1 MIAAMGAEAQPRI
14 AAIVPMR
21 HFSRRVAGKNYRVL
35 GDRPL
40 HRHIL
45 DTLLAVPAIT
55 QTVVDTDSAQI
66 TGEVQEQLPQVCI
79 VQRPEHLRSE
89 MITMNDILINT
100 VRQVDADYYL
110 QTHSTNPLLRE
121 ETIGQAIELFLAK
134 RDEHDSLFSVTP
146 LQTRLWSADGKAL
159 NHDPDNLIRTQD
171 LEPIM
176 EENSCIYIF
185 SREVL
190 EACHNRIGKR
200 PLTFAMDPAEALDID
215 TEVDWEV
222 ARARLAV
229 ADTLPV

>member
-1 MIAAMGAEAQPRI
+1 MDEDAQPRI
-14 AAIVPMR
+14 VAIVPMR

-45 DTLLAVPAIT
+45 DTLLSVPRIAEVI
-55 QTVVDTDSAQI
+55 VDTDSPQI
-66 TGEVQEQLPQVCI
+66 SSEVEQQLPQVHI

-100 VRQVDADYYL
+100 IRHVDADYYL

-121 ETIGQAIELFLAK
+121 ETISRAIELFLAK
-134 RDEHDSLFSVTP
+134 RDQHDSLFSVTP
-146 LQTRLWSADGKAL
+146 LQTRLWSADGRAL

-176 EENSCIYIF
+176 EENSCMYLF
-185 SREVL
+185 SRDVL
-190 EACHNRIGKR
+190 EKRHNRIGQR

-229 ADTLPV
+229 ADELPL